1 MRRGHGDG
9 GIDARGDNVWRLRY
23 RVSGKRHAKT
33 FHGTKA
39 EAQRE
44 LRRSLSACRSRTAR
58 CAGSNNTRISGQS
71 GGCAIGAPGRRQK
84 KVGNKK
90 NARALCHAVTPP
102 RSAQTWRQ
110 AATANPGERN

>member
-1 MRRGHGDG
+1 MRGETRRGHGDG

-44 LRRSLSACRSRTAR
+44 LRRLLSAADH
-58 CAGSNNTRISGQS
+58 GQHV
-71 GGCAIGAPGRRQK
+71 APD
-84 KVGNKK
+84 
-90 NARALCHAVTPP
+90 
-102 RSAQTWRQ
+102 
-110 AATANPGERN
+110 